1 MKKYIE
7 NLFLVLFA
15 LLVFTACSDEQG
27 TDVGN
32 DSQPKVSL
40 YNYGAPPP
48 ADSDNDLILRVAAN
62 NKTESAYYFVESKQ
76 MKETRGMSDAEYA
89 EFVAANGTLISGING
104 ESVADVIVAGLYGD
118 QVISVAAVGGGKK
131 TLSSIEF
138 TGLAWRE
145 VTTGTYYFG
154 SYSRRAMA
162 GCPESKEV
170 TLLVCTTDAN
180 LYKIKDLYGA
190 GYSLKFK
197 KTGDKDK
204 KGGLDVEFGRVNT
217 TYTSYLSTNYRG
229 EDATQVY
236 LRDMGY
242 GYNNDAYA
250 TNLNYGCY
258 IFTESNIMYFTY
270 RYADSVGNLTW
281 DNDEFIPSNVN

>member
-89 EFVAANGTLISGING
+89 EFVVANGTLISGING

-131 TLSSIEF
+131 TLSSIE
-138 TGLAWRE
+138 
-145 VTTGTYYFG
+145 
-154 SYSRRAMA
+154 
-162 GCPESKEV
+162 
-170 TLLVCTTDAN
+170 
-180 LYKIKDLYGA
+180 
-190 GYSLKFK
+190 
-197 KTGDKDK
+197 
-204 KGGLDVEFGRVNT
+204 
-217 TYTSYLSTNYRG
+217 LSFSSISAR
-229 EDATQVY
+229 
-236 LRDMGY
+236 
-242 GYNNDAYA
+242 
-250 TNLNYGCY
+250 
-258 IFTESNIMYFTY
+258 
-270 RYADSVGNLTW
+270 
-281 DNDEFIPSNVN
+281 

>member
-7 NLFLVLFA
+7 NLFLVLFTF
-15 LLVFTACSDEQG
+15 LVFTACSDEQG

-32 DSQPKVSL
+32 DSQPKVTL

-138 TGLAWRE
+138 TGLAWEE
-145 VTTGTYYFG
+145 VAAGTYNFG
-154 SYSRRAMA
+154 SYSQRAMA

-170 TLLVCTTDAN
+170 VLLVCTTDAN

-190 GYSLKFK
+190 GYSLKFTK
-197 KTGDKDK
+197 NGETGKHSS
-204 KGGLDVEFGRVNT
+204 GETVEFVRVPNT
-217 TYTSYLSTNYRG
+217 NTPYLSTNYTG
-229 EDATQVY
+229 DVSQVY
-236 LRDMGY
+236 FRDMAY

-250 TNLNYGCY
+250 THLSYGCY
-258 IFTESNIMYFTY
+258 MFPDNSLYFTF
-270 RYADSVGNLTW
+270 RYANSAKNLTW
-281 DNDEFIPSNVN
+281 DNDEFIPAS